1 MTDSKNTIP
10 EKNTSQWKKNE
21 KIINESP
28 VLKHARDTAEGIE
41 KPSGHYK
48 NNSGQWHGGKGS
60 TPRVDTNSK
69 QYRDNF
75 DRIFGKKDK

>member
-1 MTDSKNTIP
+1 MTDSKSKVP

-21 KIINESP
+21 KLINENP

-41 KPSGHYK
+41 KPAGHYK

-60 TPRVDTNSK
+60 TPRVNTNSK